1 MLEEGHLLLSLHLDL
16 GRAEPQASGTTEGE
30 GTSVSEAAT
39 SPARPARAW
48 KDNEALYLQTP
59 PARGFPAPVEHKS
72 NMSVSKR

>member
-1 MLEEGHLLLSLHLDL
+1 MLEEGHLLLCLYLDL
-16 GRAEPQASGTTEGE
+16 GRAEPQASGTTGRLREPQ
-30 GTSVSEAAT
+30 SEAAT